1 MEDLRPKEE
10 EKIRKKSI
18 TKILLFNYLKKN
30 RWWILLFFIISMI
43 MFFPAN
49 TGDFIGNFTHQ
60 FFTNIIK
67 YYK

>member
-1 MEDLRPKEE
+1 MEDLRQKEQ
-10 EKIRKKSI
+10 EKERKKSI
-18 TKILLFNYLKKN
+18 TKSILFTYLKKN
-30 RWWILLFFIISMI
+30 RWWILLFFIIGMI
-43 MFFPAN
+43 MFFPSN